1 MSEGPIH
8 PNAAGASTPQSAP
21 FPRQRNV
28 IADLPVYRAGM
39 QAAPGGHK
47 LSSNENPYGPLPS
60 VIEAVSQAA
69 TQMNRYPD
77 PGSTAL
83 LAALSNRLAFPV
95 DWLAVACGSVA
106 LVGQAVSLV
115 AEAGD
120 EVVYSWPS
128 FESYPIV
135 TGIAGATSVRVPLD
149 ENFRQD
155 LDAVAEAVSAST
167 RIVFVCTPNNP
178 TGTTVSHE
186 AVERLL
192 ARVPSDVLVVI
203 DEAYA
208 EFVDDP
214 LAVDSMSLVREHSN
228 VVVLRTFSKAYGLA
242 GLRVG
247 YAVAHP
253 PVIEGLRKV
262 GLPFGVS
269 IIAQQ
274 AAIASLAAE
283 SELLERVAQLRHE
296 RSRVAEALVAAGWEI
311 YEPQANF
318 IWLGTGPKTRSVGDM
333 LRNSGITARE
343 FPDVGIR
350 ISIADSVANDALISA
365 LTNL

>member
-1 MSEGPIH
+1 
-8 PNAAGASTPQSAP
+8 
-21 FPRQRNV
+21 
-28 IADLPVYRAGM
+28 
-39 QAAPGGHK
+39 
-47 LSSNENPYGPLPS
+47 
-60 VIEAVSQAA
+60 
-69 TQMNRYPD
+69 
-77 PGSTAL
+77 
-83 LAALSNRLAFPV
+83 
-95 DWLAVACGSVA
+95 
-106 LVGQAVSLV
+106 
-115 AEAGD
+115 
-120 EVVYSWPS
+120 
-128 FESYPIV
+128 
-135 TGIAGATSVRVPLD
+135 
-149 ENFRQD
+149 
-155 LDAVAEAVSAST
+155 
-167 RIVFVCTPNNP
+167 
-178 TGTTVSHE
+178 
-186 AVERLL
+186 
-192 ARVPSDVLVVI
+192 
-203 DEAYA
+203 
-208 EFVDDP
+208 
-214 LAVDSMSLVREHSN
+214 LVREHSN